1 MKLLKFAFKDK
12 TWKKLILEE
21 KIAQLVLLVHSDKL
35 VVKTTPVNL
44 NVPYKSITSAVNSKV
59 NSVTRLTL

>member
-21 KIAQLVLLVHSDKL
+21 KIAQLVLLAHSDKL

-44 NVPYKSITSAVNSKV
+44 NVPYKSTTPANNSKV